1 MDVKACKNYFQKGKK
16 EKSIKFGV
24 KKQEK
29 EPKEQTLLDL
39 DRVVQALDSSSMGF
53 WDWERC
59 EREDF
64 ASLKNSHNEKKT
76 KLSTFSWT
84 IF

>member
-29 EPKEQTLLDL
+29 EPKEQTLLDM

-53 WDWERC
+53 
-59 EREDF
+59 
-64 ASLKNSHNEKKT
+64 
-76 KLSTFSWT
+76 
-84 IF
+84 

>member
-39 DRVVQALDSSSMGF
+39 DRLVSSPRFFFNGVLRLRKV
-53 WDWERC
+53 WKRRLW
-59 EREDF
+59 F
-64 ASLKNSHNEKKT
+64 A
-76 KLSTFSWT
+76 
-84 IF
+84 